1 MFVKDRMT
9 PNPITGRPDMSVM
22 DAQEI
27 MKTRGFRH
35 LPVVDETGKLVGLV
49 TRSSLA
55 AALPSDT
62 SSLSRFEISYILA
75 KIKVS
80 SVMLEDIFTTT
91 PDTPIEI
98 AARIMADE
106 RIGCLPVME
115 GVKLVGIITDRDLF
129 FTMVALLGA
138 RSEGI
143 RVTVL
148 QPDTIGVI
156 AGLTSAIAKAGGY
169 LTVTVGYYPPDK
181 PGYWITV
188 CKVKNIDQKKLVEA
202 INSIEGTSI
211 QDIREFQES
220 Q

>member
-9 PNPITGRPDMSVM
+9 PNPITGHPEMSVM

-115 GVKLVGIITDRDLF
+115 GEKLVGIITDRDLF

-148 QPDTIGVI
+148 QPDQIGVI
-156 AGLTSAIAKAGGY
+156 AGLTSAIARAGGY
-169 LTVTVGYYPPDK
+169 LTVTVGYYPQDK

>member
-9 PNPITGRPDMSVM
+9 PNPITGHPEMSVM

-80 SVMLEDIFTTT
+80 SVMLGDIFTTT

-115 GVKLVGIITDRDLF
+115 GEKLVGIITDRDLF

-148 QPDTIGVI
+148 QPDQIGVI
-156 AGLTSAIAKAGGY
+156 AGLTSAIARAGGY
-169 LTVTVGYYPPDK
+169 LTVTVGYYPQDK